1 MIAFL
6 TKLRTDV
13 WRTSSARYNAA
24 RRLSRRDLFATISL
38 ALLSAMTVAI
48 AFIQRV
54 YAPSSSPV
62 DNYFTVFS
70 ASLGVF
76 LLTISLVEWGA
87 KTGSIADA
95 LHQNAEKLNALQR
108 KIGIRITAIG
118 AGSPATWVEAQAL
131 ADEYDA
137 IKADCRHNHQPID
150 DEYFR
155 AKQRTAPEFFDA
167 SGNPTISQKDAR
179 KISFLWHLSSIWY
192 FAGLWLITVGL
203 LMLPIN
209 YPDWWKKQ
217 PDPTLTRAGASQS
230 LTPSQ
235 NGSQH

>member
-6 TKLRTDV
+6 TKLRTDA

-24 RRLSRRDLFATISL
+24 RRLSRREFFATISL
-38 ALLSAMTVAI
+38 ALLSAMTVAV

-62 DNYFTVFS
+62 DNYFTVVS

-108 KIGIRITAIG
+108 KIGIKIAALG
-118 AGSPATWVEAQAL
+118 SGSPMTWVEAQAL
-131 ADEYDA
+131 ADEYEA

-155 AKQRTAPEFFDA
+155 AKQRTAPEFCDA
-167 SGNPTISQKDAR
+167 SGNPTISQKEAR
-179 KISFLWHLSSIWY
+179 RISFLWHLSSIWY
-192 FAGLWLITVGL
+192 FAGLWLITLGL
-203 LMLPIN
+203 LVVPMN
-209 YPDWWKKQ
+209 FPDWWKKQ
-217 PDPTLTRAGASQS
+217 PETAPITHTETTQPPAS
-230 LTPSQ
+230 
-235 NGSQH
+235 N

>member
-6 TKLRTDV
+6 TKLRTDA

-24 RRLSRRDLFATISL
+24 RRLSRREFFATISL

-54 YAPSSSPV
+54 YAPPSSAA
-62 DNYFTVFS
+62 DNYFTALS

-87 KTGSIADA
+87 RTGSIADA
-95 LHQNAEKLNALQR
+95 LHQNAEKLNAMQR
-108 KIGIRITAIG
+108 KIGIKIAAMA
-118 AGSPATWVEAQAL
+118 AGNSVSWDDTQAL
-131 ADEYDA
+131 SDEYEA

-155 AKQRTAPEFFDA
+155 AKQRTATEFCDA
-167 SGNPTISQKDAR
+167 SGNP
-179 KISFLWHLSSIWY
+179 KISKKEALRVSALWHLSSVWY
-192 FAGLWLITVGL
+192 FAGLWLVVLGL
-203 LMLPIN
+203 LVLPMKF
-209 YPDWWKKQ
+209 PCWWTK
-217 PDPTLTRAGASQS
+217 PTATATETQTGTPQSCPAPKTGA
-230 LTPSQ
+230 
-235 NGSQH
+235 